1 MSIILTLW
9 AALSHIFFKDSQSI
23 SSLDVYSYD
32 NNSCVIEIQAF
43 VKRTSGVKIGQFVVC
58 ITTLNSMARK
68 QGNTR
73 KQKGKLS
80 LGFCVLSNVL
90 RMILA

>member
-23 SSLDVYSYD
+23 SLLDVYSHD

-58 ITTLNSMARK
+58 ITTRKGNSSKRK
-68 QGNTR
+68 TVT
-73 KQKGKLS
+73 
-80 LGFCVLSNVL
+80 GFLCFK
-90 RMILA
+90 

>member
-9 AALSHIFFKDSQSI
+9 AALSNIFFKDSQSI
-23 SSLDVYSYD
+23 SLLDVYSYD

-58 ITTLNSMARK
+58 ITTRNSMARK
-68 QGNTR
+68 QFKKEN
-73 KQKGKLS
+73 
-80 LGFCVLSNVL
+80 FHWVFVF
-90 RMILA
+90 